1 MGVFHV
7 DIVSAEESIYS
18 GPAEFLV
25 APAEAGEVGIY
36 PQHTPMLTR
45 IKPGSVRIKAPLQ
58 EEELVY
64 VSGGML
70 EVQPDVV
77 TILADTAVRGADLDE
92 LKAIDAKKRA
102 EEAMR
107 DRSSAMDYARAQ
119 AELAEA
125 IASAKKR
132 ALIRDSRHKK
142 RRRQPPFFMS
152 GTSRMAT
159 SSPQDKTCIQ
169 RHTYQT

>member
-1 MGVFHV
+1 MSTVFHV

-36 PQHTPMLTR
+36 PHHTPMLTR

-58 EEELVY
+58 EEELIY

-70 EVQPDVV
+70 EMQPDVV
-77 TILADTAVRGADLDE
+77 TILADTAVRGANLDE
-92 LKAIDAKKRA
+92 AKATEAKKRA

-107 DRSSAMDYARAQ
+107 DRTSSIDYARAQ
-119 AELAEA
+119 AELAESIAQLAA
-125 IASAKKR
+125 IQKFRKR
-132 ALIRDSRHKK
+132 GH
-142 RRRQPPFFMS
+142 
-152 GTSRMAT
+152 
-159 SSPQDKTCIQ
+159 
-169 RHTYQT
+169 